1 MKILQN
7 IKVIELATV
16 LAAPAVCQFLAEL
29 GAEVLKI
36 ENPNTGGDVTRTW
49 KLANESPEN
58 TVSAYFS
65 SVNWGKKSIS
75 LDITQAENLE
85 KLYELVRET
94 DIIVVNYK
102 SGDAEKLKVS
112 YQDLRKINP
121 KIIYGHITGYGI
133 TNEKVGYDAVVQ
145 AEAGFIYMNGEIGGQ
160 SVKMPV
166 AMVDLLAAHHLK
178 EGLLVA
184 WINNLQLLQQGK
196 ELTSCYVTVSLFD
209 AAVASLANQATNWLV
224 ANTIPEKLGSEHP
237 NIVPYGNIFATKD
250 SSAVLIAVGNDK
262 QFRELCEIINLSKL
276 KNDDKFATN
285 PKRVQNRVV
294 LNELLANAF
303 LNFDKPYLL
312 EKFEIVKIPAGAV
325 NTMKEVFE
333 IDLVKPLLLKANE
346 MIGVRNFVAKFYT
359 NETWQEPIN
368 LTAPPKLETNI

>member
-36 ENPNTGGDVTRTW
+36 ENPSTSGDVTRTW

-184 WINNLQLLQQGK
+184 WINNLQLFQQGR

-224 ANTIPEKLGSEHP
+224 ANIIPEKLGSEHP

-250 SSAVLIAVGNDK
+250 NSAVLIAVGNDK
-262 QFRELCEIINLSKL
+262 QFRELCEITNLSKL

-303 LNFDKPYLL
+303 LNFDKQYLL
-312 EKFEIVKIPAGAV
+312 EKFDIAKIPAGAV

-346 MIGVRNFVAKFYT
+346 MIGVRNFVAKFYI

>member
-49 KLANESPEN
+49 KLANENPEN

-112 YQDLRKINP
+112 YPDLRKINP

-250 SSAVLIAVGNDK
+250 NSAVLIAVGNDK
-262 QFRELCEIINLSKL
+262 QFRELCEIINLSNL

-312 EKFEIVKIPAGAV
+312 EKFEIAKIPAGAV

-359 NETWQEPIN
+359 NETWQKPID
-368 LTAPPKLETNI
+368 LTEPPKLEK

>member
-102 SGDAEKLKVS
+102 AGDAEKLKVS
-112 YQDLRKINP
+112 YQDLRKINH

-224 ANTIPEKLGSEHP
+224 ANIIPEKLGSEHP

-250 SSAVLIAVGNDK
+250 NSAVLIAVGNDK

-303 LNFDKPYLL
+303 LNFDKQYLL
-312 EKFEIVKIPAGAV
+312 EKFEIAKIPAGAV

-359 NETWQEPIN
+359 NETWQEPLD
-368 LTAPPKLETNI
+368 LTAPPKLGK

>member
-184 WINNLQLLQQGK
+184 WINNLQLLQQGR

-250 SSAVLIAVGNDK
+250 NSAVLIAVGNDK

-285 PKRVQNRVV
+285 PKRVQNRIA

-312 EKFEIVKIPAGAV
+312 EKFEIAKIPAGAV
-325 NTMKEVFE
+325 NSMKEVFE

-359 NETWQEPIN
+359 NETWQTPID